1 MIKNVTITNEF
12 GESIT
17 ITLADTQPKTGL
29 FITEIEGLGPPK
41 ADVITKKVATMD
53 GTKFQIARGN
63 ERDIVFHFQYIPSD
77 DITVEDARQL
87 TYKYF
92 PLKRKV
98 NFIFETDN
106 RSAEVDGYVEE
117 NEPDI
122 FKEDSDTQI
131 TVKCESPWLSKYGL
145 EGWQEVLFSDID
157 HRFEFEFEDPDE
169 ESPTLEFSAIEV
181 KRENVIKYKGEAD
194 SGIIMSMYAYG
205 RFTNPTIYNNTTR
218 EMLRIDTNK
227 VESMIGSQI
236 KHGDEIR
243 ISTYQNDKYIHFIR
257 DGVTTN
263 ILNAIDKDADWF
275 TIHPGD
281 NIFSY
286 TCQTGELDVEF
297 SITARIILQG
307 V

>member
-1 MIKNVTITNEF
+1 MIKSVKVTNEF

-17 ITLADTQPKTGL
+17 ITLADTQPQTGL

-41 ADVITKKVATMD
+41 ADIIMKDIATMD
-53 GTKFQIARGN
+53 GKKYQTARGN
-63 ERDIVFHFQYIPSD
+63 ERDITFHFLYIASD

-92 PLKRKV
+92 PLKGKV
-98 NFIFETDN
+98 NLLFETDN

-117 NEPDI
+117 NAPDI

-131 TVKCESPWLSKYGL
+131 TIKCESPWLSKYGL
-145 EGWQEVLFSDID
+145 EGWQEILFSDID
-157 HRFEFEFEDPDE
+157 HRFEFEFEDPDDL
-169 ESPTLEFSAIEV
+169 SPTLEFSAIEV
-181 KRENVIKYKGEAD
+181 KRENIIRYKGEAD

-205 RFTNPTIYNNTTR
+205 RFTHPTIYNNTTR
-218 EMLRIDTNK
+218 ERMTIDTNK
-227 VESMIGSQI
+227 VESLIGSQI
-236 KHGDEIR
+236 KYGDEIR

-257 DGVTTN
+257 DGRTTN
-263 ILNAIDKDADWF
+263 ILNAIGKNDDWF

-297 SITARIILQG
+297 TITARILLQG